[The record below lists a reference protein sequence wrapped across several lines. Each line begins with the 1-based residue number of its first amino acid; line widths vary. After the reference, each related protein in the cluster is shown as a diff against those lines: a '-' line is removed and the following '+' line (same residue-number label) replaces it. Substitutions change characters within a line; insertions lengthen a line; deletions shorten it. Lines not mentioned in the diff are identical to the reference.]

1 LAVLASLSDMRS
13 VSAVVA
19 AIALA
24 VVPALPAAA
33 AEGTAGEKIT
43 SYDVRLAVQR
53 DGSMQVQETIA
64 YDFGT
69 HQRHGID
76 RDIDTE
82 QRYDGS
88 HNRRYPVSDVTVSS
102 ADAPAQVQ
110 VSGGGSET
118 SLRIGDPDRTVTG
131 SHTYRISYTVA
142 AATTRLPDH
151 DELYWNA
158 VGPGW
163 SVPVEDITVQVS
175 GEQVTKATCFAGPPG
190 GTAGCRSAQASGP
203 SATYRGDSLAPG
215 DVLTVVAAFPPG
227 TVATAAPVL
236 TDRLTVRRFA
246 VGNGAYAV
254 PLVLLFAGGPLFLLL
269 RGRRRKRAQEEPAL
283 AYRSQYQPQP
293 PAGMRPLLANMLLSG
308 TFRTVDPVAVL
319 LDLSARGYL
328 SITPLS
334 KRDWRLV
341 AARPPDGSLRP
352 EEQEV
357 LRAAFAKSP
366 DTTLSAAGRAVARI
380 RGRLRGI
387 ARTAVV
393 EQGWYRRPPGE
404 RSGLVAV
411 GILMIVVALPL
422 TFLLGFLVHAAL
434 AGPALAVGGALMI
447 AYALTRPAPRTEAGE
462 IARSQLMAF
471 KQTLAGIDPGR
482 FPPEQREAA
491 LGGLLPYAV
500 VLGLAPQLASAF
512 LAAGV
517 VAGGYAYTSNPM
529 WWSTFATDATS
540 ATASSSSGGSSSGFS
555 GGSSGGG
562 GGGGGGGSW

>member
-1 LAVLASLSDMRS
+1 MRI
-13 VSAVVA
+13 VSAA
-19 AIALA
+19 AGGAIAIALA
-24 VVPALPAAA
+24 VLPALPAAA
-33 AEGTAGEKIT
+33 AEDQGTAGEKIT
-43 SYDVRLAVQR
+43 SYDVQLAVQR
-53 DGSMQVQETIA
+53 DGSMKVQETIA

-69 HQRHGID
+69 NARHGID

-82 QRYDGS
+82 QKFDGS

-102 ADAPAQVQ
+102 TDAPDQVH
-110 VSGGGSET
+110 VSGGGKQT
-118 SLRIGDPDRTVTG
+118 SLRIGDPNRTVTG
-131 SHTYRISYTVA
+131 PHTYRIGYTVA
-142 AATTRLPDH
+142 AATTRLDDH

-158 VGPGW
+158 VGPDW
-163 SVPVEDITVQVS
+163 PVPVEEITVQVT

-203 SATYRGDSLAPG
+203 AATYRGNELAAG
-215 DVLTVVAAFPPG
+215 NVLTVVAAFPSG

-236 TDRLTVRRFA
+236 TERSTFRRFLF
-246 VGNGAYAV
+246 GNPGIAA

-269 RGRRRKRAQEEPAL
+269 RGRRRKQAQEEPGL
-283 AYRSQYQPQP
+283 AYRTQYQPQP
-293 PAGMRPLLANMLLSG
+293 PAGMRPLLANMLLTG

-328 SITPLS
+328 SITSLS

-357 LRAAFAKSP
+357 LRAAFAKGP
-366 DTTLSAAGRAVARI
+366 DTTLKAAGRAVAKLH
-380 RGRLRGI
+380 GRLRGI

-393 EQGWYRRPPGE
+393 EQGWYRKSPGE
-404 RSGLVAV
+404 RYGLVAL
-411 GILMIVVALPL
+411 GVVLVFFAFPL
-422 TFLLGFLVHAAL
+422 TFLLGFLAHAAI
-434 AGPALAVGGALMI
+434 AGPALVVGGILLI

-471 KQTLAGIDPGR
+471 KQTLANMDPGR
-482 FPPEQREAA
+482 IPPEQREAA
-491 LGGLLPYAV
+491 LGGFLPYAV

-517 VAGGYAYTSNPM
+517 VAGGFAYTSNPM

-540 ATASSSSGGSSSGFS
+540 ATSSSSSSGGGSGFS